1 VGIIQTGSHEWV
13 DVGVRA
19 GVSGSRAGIC
29 GSMWSQ
35 GRCEWVEGWYM
46 WVDVGVRAG
55 VSGSR
60 AGICGSMSMWESGL
74 VCFHQP

>member
-1 VGIIQTGSHEWV
+1 MQCGGVDVIFWVTQKVDVGIIQTGSHE
-13 DVGVRA
+13 
-19 GVSGSRAGIC
+19 
-29 GSMWSQ
+29 
-35 GRCEWVEGWYM
+35 